1 MAKPPKKIS
10 ATTAT
15 DTHPT
20 SPKTPPHE
28 AVDHLPHIG
37 GSDPTTSVG
46 HVPES
51 HARDTPQIPNEF
63 APAVIVSDP
72 SLSAMLLQ
80 ANMKAITWPADNI
93 GQLRP
98 LSGESGLFE
107 SPQGNTYAHVA
118 DEGYFRAERQAD
130 GRYRL
135 HWPEGLGEQGPLIKQ
150 VEGQPHWRPEAST
163 PAMHIAAN
171 VETAGGSP
179 TPLSP
184 KQASS
189 LSSAQESP
197 DGIRYDIKRRASYVD
212 MEDGTTFLVR
222 KHPQGGYQQAA
233 AHDRN
238 VLGARV
244 EPIAGTKR
252 WRIKT
257 SDDQRPGSSKRQRL
271 TDVDQPP
278 LVRPSTSRFPGTQ
291 PSAGV
296 WKSWGKSSKPE
307 GIDSI
312 EIDGLHYVIVPQR
325 IQDNT
330 VLVYLQN
337 PLFTPGRYDAFE
349 QMLKTDPS
357 LQPRWVI
364 KSSGAWAVLEQNPF
378 DVSLTEYVGKSMRYL
393 SNDSSSAIAKAVFNQ
408 ATPSEAINGDGL
420 TILFDTL
427 YHWENRSTV
436 RARRPEL
443 ADPLLMLPIL
453 MPSPS
458 NDLPGHKLLLP
469 SPSAETFSRLDFD
482 ASRLLISQDSSLR
495 SIFSDLL
502 ESNGYGVDRTS
513 RMFNE
518 DALLFE
524 RKDLDTVFVLRFPL
538 PAIGG
543 ELIRT
548 VGPAVEINDP
558 KLRARVEKSKWQRML
573 DYNNVVYLAGG
584 MQKVSDQ
591 QTLFFIIREG

>member
-10 ATTAT
+10 SSPAT
-15 DTHPT
+15 DTHLT
-20 SPKTPPHE
+20 SPKTLPHE
-28 AVDHLPHIG
+28 AVGHLPHIT

-46 HVPES
+46 HVLES
-51 HARDTPQIPNEF
+51 HARDTPQIPNEL

-72 SLSAMLLQ
+72 SPFAELLQ
-80 ANMKAITWPADNI
+80 ANMEAITWPADNI
-93 GQLRP
+93 DQLRP
-98 LSGESGLFE
+98 LGGESGLFE
-107 SPQGNTYAHVA
+107 SPEGNTYAHVA
-118 DEGYFRAERQAD
+118 NEGYFRAERQAD

-135 HWPEGLGEQGPLIKQ
+135 HWPEQLGEQGPLIKQ
-150 VEGQPHWRPEAST
+150 VEGQPYWRPEASSA
-163 PAMHIAAN
+163 AMHVVAN

-184 KQASS
+184 RQAAS

-197 DGIRYDIKRRASYVD
+197 DGIRYDTKRRASYVD

-222 KHPQGGYQQAA
+222 KHSEGGYQQAA

-257 SDDQRPGSSKRQRL
+257 NDDQLPGSSKRQRL
-271 TDVDQPP
+271 TDADQPP
-278 LVRPSTSRFPGTQ
+278 LVGPSTARLTGTQ
-291 PSAGV
+291 PTAGV

-307 GIDSI
+307 GSESI

-325 IQDNT
+325 IQDDT

-357 LQPRWVI
+357 LQPKWVI
-364 KSSGAWAVLEQNPF
+364 KSAGAWAVLEQNPF
-378 DVSLTEYVGKSMRYL
+378 AVSLNEYVGKSMRYL
-393 SNDSSSAIAKAVFNQ
+393 SSDSSNAIAKAVFNQ
-408 ATPSEAINGDGL
+408 ANQSETINGDGL

-427 YHWENRSTV
+427 YHWQNRSTV

-443 ADPLLMLPIL
+443 ADPLLMLRAL
-453 MPSPS
+453 LPSPG
-458 NDLPGHKLLLP
+458 NNLPGHKLLLP
-469 SPSAETFSRLDFD
+469 SPSAEPFSRLDFD
-482 ASRLLISQDSSLR
+482 ASRFLISQDSSLR
-495 SIFSDLL
+495 SIFSNLL
-502 ESNGYGVDRTS
+502 ESNGYEVDRTS
-513 RMFNE
+513 RMFRE

-524 RKDLDTVFVLRFPL
+524 RKDLDTVFVLRFPF

-543 ELIRT
+543 ELLRT
-548 VGPAVEINDP
+548 VGPAAEINDP
-558 KLRARVEKSKWQRML
+558 KLRARLETSKWQRML
-573 DYNNVVYLAGG
+573 DYNKVVYLAGG

-591 QTLFFIIREG
+591 QTLFYIVRES